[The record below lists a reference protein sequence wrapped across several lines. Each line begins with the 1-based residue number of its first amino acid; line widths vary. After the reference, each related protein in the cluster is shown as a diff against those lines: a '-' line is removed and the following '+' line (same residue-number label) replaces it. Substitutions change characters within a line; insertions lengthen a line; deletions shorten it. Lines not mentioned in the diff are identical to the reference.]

1 MRVAQAV
8 AALAAAVPLRL
19 LAMSPGVGAVPAS
32 EASAKGVVIPH
43 DHPLIHFHGR
53 WDSSP
58 GTWWYGSLQTRTAL
72 R

>member
-1 MRVAQAV
+1 MRAVQAV
-8 AALAAAVPLRL
+8 AALAAVVPL
-19 LAMSPGVGAVPAS
+19 LAMSPGVGVVPAP
-32 EASAKGVVIPH
+32 EASGKGIVIPN